1 MSNEFINK
9 LENDEKILFHEFS
22 DISKTSKQYGRFL
35 LGFIVLLL
43 FWTLTIMGIQSNGIL
58 NFKIPDNMSIL
69 PSLFTLDF
77 LSKIS

>member
-43 FWTLTIMGIQSNGIL
+43 FWTLTIMGK
-58 NFKIPDNMSIL
+58 KI
-69 PSLFTLDF
+69 
-77 LSKIS
+77 